1 MHSPVN
7 NLFGHT
13 VAFFAARP
21 QLRQRRLCSAYVAKN
36 TKFCGYGV
44 QKHRRCVEDTPEL
57 RRGTCGGARQRS
69 SLYTGSRVLQAWS
82 SGAAAG
88 NRRPSPPRAPSVGSQ
103 DRSQASQLC
112 LGTDRP
118 PGACPE
124 ALDARARRSPQ
135 RLGMPGRSRWRPQP
149 ASGTLMA
156 VVPQL
161 AVSPALASRSAPM
174 QTLHGGHCVLS
185 DSRATAARA
194 RCLPEK
200 PRSTAEEHPA
210 PARSMAWPL
219 PLS

>member
-1 MHSPVN
+1 MSRFVPPGHNSVSGGYAAPMSP
-7 NLFGHT
+7 
-13 VAFFAARP
+13 R
-21 QLRQRRLCSAYVAKN
+21 N

-88 NRRPSPPRAPSVGSQ
+88 NRRPCPPRAPSVGSQ
-103 DRSQASQLC
+103 DRSQASQLFQS
-112 LGTDRP
+112 LRAGT
-118 PGACPE
+118 GACPE
-124 ALDARARRSPQ
+124 ALEVCAPGRAADV
-135 RLGMPGRSRWRPQP
+135 GTPGRSRWRPQP